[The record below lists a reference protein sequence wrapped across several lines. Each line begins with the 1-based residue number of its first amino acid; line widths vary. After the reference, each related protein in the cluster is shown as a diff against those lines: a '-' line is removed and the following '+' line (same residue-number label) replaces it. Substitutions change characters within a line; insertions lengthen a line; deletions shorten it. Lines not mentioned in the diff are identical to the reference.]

1 MNTPTPTPYRNP
13 MVDTP
18 EYKAGLEDGK
28 RLSNT
33 RQFSLF
39 IFGFAFA
46 VAFGILAG
54 YARF

>member
-1 MNTPTPTPYRNP
+1 MNTPTPYRNP

-39 IFGFAFA
+39 IFGFGFA
-46 VAFGILAG
+46 VAFGILSD